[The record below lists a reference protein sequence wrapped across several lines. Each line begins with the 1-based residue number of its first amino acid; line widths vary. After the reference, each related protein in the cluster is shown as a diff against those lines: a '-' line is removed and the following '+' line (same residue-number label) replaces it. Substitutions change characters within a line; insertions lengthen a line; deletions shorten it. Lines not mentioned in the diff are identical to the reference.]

1 MNLQTL
7 ESAFACTWQSS
18 WRACV
23 LIVAVLIVQALAG
36 RRMPARFRYALS
48 LLVMVRLLMP
58 VTPASSWSIFNVARH
73 AKPAPAASQIL
84 PSAVSPPAI
93 VANLSNPSAVVP
105 GRSSQVSLR
114 QRVAVCWFC
123 GGAGFLL
130 VVLWRHR
137 KFSRWVAHLPTATDP
152 RLHELVEQCKNEA
165 GLGRAIKIVTAPRG
179 NSAAVFGFLRPC
191 LLIPQGLLNT
201 LEPSEARLVLLHELS
216 HIRRRDVLVNWIS
229 VLALALHWFNP
240 LAWVAVRRLRADQ
253 ELACDAA
260 VLGLIGHSEHGC
272 YGRTLLKH
280 LPDFPTVQMA
290 AGLVPLFTSRHNIKR
305 RVIMITEFKNTGGV
319 ARSLFVLLCLALG
332 GLTFTRAAD
341 DPISAAANNGLPGA
355 AMPQFP
361 DTTAVTPSPKVG
373 QDYGAEYVKESTLLG
388 QLNELDREN
397 HPRFIQ
403 ALSST
408 ASDPILNSLLQQGL
422 AQESRVASLKRNLG
436 PSAPQMQEE
445 TAVLN
450 DLKEKIDQRAN
461 GIIAGMSLQ
470 VAALRAAANDGLP
483 RVIPS
488 DRTLLSKRLED
499 WDHQRVMAKA
509 DYLEYSNILAQLQLL
524 PTNQLGGALQ
534 TAYAHQSDPELVEL
548 AATARVARERMVE
561 VTQNYGPDMP
571 GYKIVKKQLEQSEAA
586 YQHKID
592 AVMAGIA
599 TRVNEDKGFLKLIE
613 EEEET
618 IKEIVRKEHDDH
630 RY

>member
-1 MNLQTL
+1 MKLQTL
-7 ESAFACTWQSS
+7 ESAFTWIWHSS

-36 RRMPARFRYALS
+36 RRMPSRFRFALS
-48 LLVMVRLLMP
+48 LLVMIRLLMP
-58 VTPASSWSIFNVARH
+58 VMPASSWSIFNVARH
-73 AKPAPAASQIL
+73 AKPAPAAAPIL
-84 PSAVSPPAI
+84 PSAVSSPVI
-93 VANLSNPSAVVP
+93 VAHLSNPSAVVP
-105 GRSSQVSLR
+105 GRSSQVSLG
-114 QRVAVCWFC
+114 QWVAVCWLC
-123 GGAGFLL
+123 GGTGFLL
-130 VVLWRHR
+130 MVLWRHR

-152 RLHELVEQCKNEA
+152 RLLELVEQCKNEA
-165 GLGRAIKIVTAPRG
+165 GLRCAVRIVTAPQG
-179 NSAAVFGFLRPC
+179 KSAAVFGFYHPC
-191 LLIPQGLLNT
+191 LLLPEGLLDI
-201 LEPSEARLVLLHELS
+201 LERREARLVLLHELS

-240 LAWVAVRRLRADQ
+240 LAWVAMRRLRTDQ

-260 VLGLIGHSEHGC
+260 VLASIDQAERGS

-280 LPDFPTVQMA
+280 LQLFPAAWMA
-290 AGLVPLFTSRHNIKR
+290 AGLAPLITSRNNIKR
-305 RVIMITEFKNTGGV
+305 RIIMITEFKNTGV
-319 ARSLFVLLCLALG
+319 LARSLFALLCVALG
-332 GLTFTRAAD
+332 GLTFTRAAE
-341 DPISAAANNGLPGA
+341 DPSPGAPNNRLPRA

-361 DTTAVTPSPKVG
+361 DANAATPSPKVG
-373 QDYGAEYVKESTLLG
+373 QDYGAEYVKESTLLE
-388 QLNELDREN
+388 QLNEMDRAN

-408 ASDPILNSLLQQGL
+408 ASDPILNLLLQQEL
-422 AQESRVASLKRNLG
+422 AQETRLASLKRNLG

-470 VAALRAAANDGLP
+470 VAALKAAANDGLP
-483 RVIPS
+483 RVLPS
-488 DRTLLSKRLED
+488 ERTLLSRSLED

-509 DYLEYSNILAQLQLL
+509 DYLEYSNILANLTLL

-534 TAYAHQSDPELVEL
+534 TAYAHQNDPELVEL
-548 AATARVARERMVE
+548 AATLRVAKERMVD
-561 VTQNYGPDMP
+561 VSQSYGPDMP
-571 GYKIVKKQLEQSEAA
+571 AYKSVKKLLEQSEAA

-599 TRVNEDKGFLKLIE
+599 TRVNEDKGLLQLIE
-613 EEEET
+613 QEERTIEE
-618 IKEIVRKEHDDH
+618 IIHKQQDDH
-630 RY
+630 KY